1 MRKVMV
7 TIGVMFLLSAPVAA
21 DTVTIAAL
29 GDSLTA
35 GFGLPVDDG
44 FAPQLETWLE
54 ARGHDVD
61 VINAGVSGD
70 TTAGGLARVAWT
82 LTDDVDAVIVE
93 LGANDFLRG
102 LPPEAAR
109 ANLDGIL
116 AEVTGQ
122 GLPVLLAG
130 IPAPP
135 NFGADYKTAFD
146 AIYPELGAKYG
157 AIVYKNFLYGIGSA
171 GDLAKVASLMQAD
184 GLHPNRDGVAR
195 IVADIGPLV
204 EDLISRAETAE

>member
-1 MRKVMV
+1 MRKA
-7 TIGVMFLLSAPVAA
+7 IASIALMFMAGAPVTAG
-21 DTVTIAAL
+21 TVTIAAL

-35 GFGLPVDDG
+35 GYGLPVDDG
-44 FAPQLETWLE
+44 FVPQLETWLE

-61 VINAGVSGD
+61 VVNAGVSGD

-82 LTDDVDAVIVE
+82 LTDDIDAVIVE

-135 NFGADYKTAFD
+135 NYGADYKQSFD
-146 AIYPELGAKYG
+146 AIYPELGAQYG
-157 AIVYKNFLYGIGSA
+157 AIVYRNFLYGIGSA
-171 GDLAKVASLMQAD
+171 GDLGQVAALMQAD
-184 GLHPNRDGVAR
+184 GLHPNKDGVAR

-204 EDLISRAETAE
+204 EDLISRARTAE